1 MIETIIYFSISALG
15 LSIIN
20 VLYFCPVGRR
30 IML

>member
-1 MIETIIYFSISALG
+1 MIDTILYFTISALG
-15 LSIIN
+15 LSLIN